1 VPRARSWTDEQLTAA
16 VAASRTLSEVCR
28 RLGILPG
35 KYDVLRRHIA
45 RLGLDASHLPRAG
58 AGSPRTSRR
67 YTDED
72 LIEAVRVEGTV
83 HGVLRRLGYNPS
95 GGMYRSVVAQ
105 IRKLDLDTS
114 HFVGRSW
121 ARGRSRPSW
130 RVKPLNELLVKGS
143 TTRSGHIRTKLIAA
157 GLKPAHC
164 ERCGLSE
171 WQGEKLPLHLDH
183 VNGDHT
189 DNRLENLRILCPNC
203 HSLTDTWCGRKGRPA
218 YSNLAERQRLER

>member
-16 VAASRTLSEVCR
+16 VAESRTLSEVCK

-83 HGVLRRLGYNPS
+83 HGVLRRLGYNPN
-95 GGMYRSVVAQ
+95 GVYRSVVAQ
-105 IRKLDLDTS
+105 IRKLDLDIA

-130 RVKPLNELLVKGS
+130 RVKPLSELLVKGS
-143 TTRSGHIRTKLIAA
+143 TTRSGHIRRRLIAA

-171 WQGEKLPLHLDH
+171 WQGRSSHYTSITSMGTTRTTGSRTYVFCARTATPSPIPG
-183 VNGDHT
+183 VGVRGGRRT
-189 DNRLENLRILCPNC
+189 P
-203 HSLTDTWCGRKGRPA
+203 TW
-218 YSNLAERQRLER
+218 QRGNA